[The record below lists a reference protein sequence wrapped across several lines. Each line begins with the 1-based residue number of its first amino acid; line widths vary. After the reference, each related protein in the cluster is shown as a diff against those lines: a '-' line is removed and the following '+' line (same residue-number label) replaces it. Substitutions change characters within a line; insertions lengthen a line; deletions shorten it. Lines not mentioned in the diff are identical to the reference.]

1 MSRPALKDE
10 FIRLCAG
17 GRLKDALRQPYRDVL
32 WSDAAALFPRLFRA
46 CRALRPLR
54 QLHAFA
60 ATSGA
65 ATADRF
71 TANHLMLA
79 YADLGDLSAA
89 RGLFEGIP
97 RRNVMSWNI
106 LLGGYIKNGDL
117 DGARRVFDEMPERN
131 VASWNAMV
139 AGLTNFG
146 LDEESLGFFVDM
158 RREGMHPDEFGL
170 GSVFRCCAG
179 IRDVVSGRQ
188 VHAYVVRSG
197 LDRDMCVGS
206 SLSHMY
212 MRCGCLQEGE
222 TVLQMLPSL
231 SIVSCNTIIAGR
243 TQNGDSEGAL
253 EYFCMMRGVGV
264 AADVVTFVSAISSCS
279 DLAALAQGQQI
290 HAQVVKVGVDKVV
303 PVMTCLVHM
312 YSRCGCLG
320 DSETIFFGYCGSDA
334 FLLSAM
340 ISAYGFHGHGQ
351 KAIELFKQMIDGGVE
366 PSEVTFLALLYACS
380 HSGLK
385 EEGMNCFEL
394 MTKTYGLQP
403 SVKHY
408 TCVVDLLGRSGCLDE
423 AEALILSMPVTPD
436 GVIWKTLLSACKTQK
451 NFDMA
456 ERIAKRVI
464 ELDPH
469 DSAPYVLLSNIR
481 ATSRRWGDVSEVRKA
496 MREKNVRKEPGVSWV
511 ELKGQIHQFCTGDES
526 HPRQKEIIECL
537 EEMIAKIRQCGYAPD
552 MSMVLHDME
561 DEEKEIS
568 LSHHSEK
575 LAIAFAF
582 LSLPEGVPIRVM
594 KNLRVCDDCHV
605 AIKLMAQILDKPHV
619 AGGWVIIRP
628 PFWLLASKGCQI
640 QQRTPATDRDFAV
653 TDAGG
658 AAAMRAEGAVFG
670 LRKRTVLA
678 NAASGR
684 PVLTMLD
691 AASGGVMTGP
701 AWDVFRGE
709 SSSRSDLLF
718 SAVKESVVQIRT
730 TKVFV
735 YLSGYRS
742 VDQVPDFVVRG
753 SYHDGDCSVFAG
765 NSDDNA
771 IAQVRCVDSQGMC
784 IRLGSAQAFIVSLAV
799 ILHQMHHY

>member
-1 MSRPALKDE
+1 MAQPSSPQEKVKHSPSRSHLFTSNRTAALRRRWSTATALHPAAGISPATAGDGRGAAPVRALSLRSMVGLVALSLDTVATKDE
-10 FIRLCAG
+10 FVRLCAT
-17 GRLKDALRQPYRDVL
+17 GRLRDALRRPFRGVL
-32 WSDAAALFPRLFRA
+32 WSDAARLFSHLFRA

-65 ATADRF
+65 ATDRF

-79 YADLGDLSAA
+79 YADLGDLTAA
-89 RGLFEGIP
+89 RELFERIP

-106 LLGGYIKNGDL
+106 LFGGYIKNGDL
-117 DGARRVFDEMPERN
+117 GGARKLFDEMPERN
-131 VASWNAMV
+131 VATWNAMV
-139 AGLTNFG
+139 AGLTNLGF
-146 LDEESLGFFVDM
+146 DEESLGFFLDM

-179 IRDVVSGRQ
+179 LRDVVTGQQ

-206 SLSHMY
+206 SLAHMY

-222 TVLQMLPSL
+222 AVLRMLPSL

-253 EYFCMMRGVGV
+253 EYFCMMRSVGV

-290 HAQVVKVGVDKVV
+290 HGQVMKAGVDKVV

-320 DSETIFFGYCGSDA
+320 DSERVFFGYCGSDT

-351 KAIELFKQMIDGGVE
+351 KAIELFKQMMNGGAE
-366 PSEVTFLALLYACS
+366 PSDVTFLALLYACS

-385 EEGMNCFEL
+385 EEGMDCFEL
-394 MTKTYGLQP
+394 MTKTYGMQP

-423 AEALILSMPVTPD
+423 AEALILSMPLTPD

-469 DSAPYVLLSNIR
+469 DSASYVLLSNIR

-496 MREKNVRKEPGVSWV
+496 MRDNNVRKEPGVSWV
-511 ELKGQIHQFCTGDES
+511 ELKGHIHQFCTGDES
-526 HPRQKEIIECL
+526 HPRQKEIDECL
-537 EEMIAKIRQCGYAPD
+537 EEMMAKIRQCGYSPD

-561 DEEKEIS
+561 DEEKEVS

-594 KNLRVCDDCHV
+594 KNLRVCDDCHL
-605 AIKLMAQILDKPHV
+605 AIKLMSQDK
-619 AGGWVIIRP
+619 
-628 PFWLLASKGCQI
+628 
-640 QQRTPATDRDFAV
+640 
-653 TDAGG
+653 
-658 AAAMRAEGAVFG
+658 
-670 LRKRTVLA
+670 
-678 NAASGR
+678 
-684 PVLTMLD
+684 
-691 AASGGVMTGP
+691 
-701 AWDVFRGE
+701 
-709 SSSRSDLLF
+709 
-718 SAVKESVVQIRT
+718 
-730 TKVFV
+730 
-735 YLSGYRS
+735 
-742 VDQVPDFVVRG
+742 
-753 SYHDGDCSVFAG
+753 
-765 NSDDNA
+765 DDENKPKP
-771 IAQVRCVDSQGMC
+771 
-784 IRLGSAQAFIVSLAV
+784 
-799 ILHQMHHY
+799 